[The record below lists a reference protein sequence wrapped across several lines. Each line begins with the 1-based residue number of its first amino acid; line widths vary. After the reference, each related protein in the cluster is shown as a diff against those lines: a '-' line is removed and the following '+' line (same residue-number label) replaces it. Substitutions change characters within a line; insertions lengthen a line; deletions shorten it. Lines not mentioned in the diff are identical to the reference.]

1 MKKYESL
8 TYKEKKEA
16 LKDDENYRE
25 WIKEKLLQHLREGF
39 SIESFGILAAST
51 LKECIKNHPETFD
64 IVEIESAMNEGQA
77 NWERLGYAQAN
88 GKNLGNSRT
97 WFYNMANRYGW
108 SERSKVDVDAK
119 QAVTVQVVS
128 YADTP
133 TQ

>member
-1 MKKYESL
+1 MKKYEDY
-8 TYKEKKEA
+8 THKEKCIA
-16 LKDDENYRE
+16 LKEDEKFRQ
-25 WIKEKLLQHLREGF
+25 WIHKKLLQHLREGF
-39 SIESFGILAAST
+39 SFESLGIVASSV
-51 LKECIKNHPETFD
+51 LKEYIKKYPEDFD
-64 IVEIESAMNEGQA
+64 MGEIEMAMNEGQDM
-77 NWERLGYAQAN
+77 WERLGHAQSN

-108 SERSKVDVDAK
+108 TERSKVDVDAK